1 MIVLDMLNN
10 LALLAL
16 ISVFSGFVGKR
27 YPNGKRAAVFQGL
40 LFGCASVIGMLRPV
54 VMSQGIHYDGR
65 SVMISLCGLFFGP
78 LSSSVAAG
86 IALVCRI
93 AQGGSG
99 ALTGSLVIAASALL
113 GIVFHFRQP
122 REHDEIPTTR
132 LLMMGLCVHAVMLFL
147 MFTLPGGVAVGI
159 LKRIAW
165 PVMLAYPFA
174 TVLIGKIL
182 SDKLARDL
190 FLGQLQKSEERFR
203 TTLYSIGDGLITT
216 DTDSKV
222 CQLNPVAEKLT
233 GWSETAAK
241 GRRCEEVFRIINENS
256 RATVESP
263 VTHVLREG
271 KVVGLA
277 NHTLLLGRDGAE
289 RPIADSGAPILDT
302 DGNVTGVV
310 LVFRDQTAE
319 RAAQKA
325 LLQSEARYQTLFANA
340 PVGVFTATS
349 AGRLLNLNGTMARLL
364 GFTSPQ
370 AAIDRLKDDDT
381 PLSVCPC
388 RQRAFLHRLADNGSV
403 EDFEYETRTADGR
416 TVWLNVSAR
425 VTDRQSDGTFTL
437 DGFATDITGR
447 KRSEQESAR
456 NTDRLNM
463 LLRIL
468 QYPTRK
474 IQELLDYA
482 LAEVILL
489 TRSKIGYIYHYD
501 ADRKEF
507 ILNTWSKDVMKEC
520 AVIQPQTC
528 YELDKTGIWGEAV
541 RQRRPIVVNDFAA
554 ANPLKKGVPRGHVK
568 LERFLTVPIFRED
581 TIVGVVGVANK
592 ASDYDEDDVVQ
603 VQVLMSSV
611 WKEVERKKSEEA
623 REKLE
628 VQFRQSQKME
638 AVGRLAGGVAHDFNN
653 ILQSMIGYGEL
664 LVETLS
670 GQGQGEPRGF
680 AQEIVSEGKRAA
692 ALTSQLL
699 AFARKQTISPKVF
712 DLNEAITSMLK
723 MLSRLLGEN
732 IDLCWKPG
740 ERLWPVKMDP
750 TQLDQILTNLTVNAR
765 DAVIGGGRMTIETC
779 AVCLDDDYCAS
790 HAGLTP
796 GNYILLTV
804 SDNGC
809 GMDRQTQEELFEP
822 FFTTKSRGKGTGL
835 GLATV
840 YGIVRQNHGFITV
853 DSEPQKG
860 TTFNLFLPPCM
871 DELPCA
877 ENPEP
882 ALMAPQTG
890 SETVLIVDDE
900 ESILRSGCRILESL
914 GYTVLAASDP
924 DSALR
929 LSQEHA
935 GEIHLLLTDVVMPN
949 LSGRDLKQKLLPDRP
964 RMKCLYMSG
973 YTANVIAHHGVLD
986 EGIHFLQKPFSKISL
1001 ATKIREVLSA
1011 PESA

>member
-1 MIVLDMLNN
+1 MIILDMISN

-16 ISVFSGFVGKR
+16 ISVVSGFVGKR
-27 YPNGKRAAVFQGL
+27 YPNGKHAAVLQGL
-40 LFGCASVIGMLRPV
+40 LFGCASIIGMLRPV

-65 SVMISLCGLFFGP
+65 SVMISLSGLFFGP
-78 LSSSVAAG
+78 LAASVTG
-86 IALVCRI
+86 GMALVCRI
-93 AQGGSG
+93 LQGGSG
-99 ALTGSLVIAASALL
+99 ALTGSLVIASSALL
-113 GIVFHFRQP
+113 GVTFHFRQP
-122 REHDEIPTTR
+122 QERTETSAAR
-132 LLMMGLCVHAVMLFL
+132 LMTMGLCVHAAMLLL

-159 LKRIAW
+159 LKQIAW
-165 PVMLAYPFA
+165 PVMLTYPLA

-182 SDKLARDL
+182 SDQLARDR
-190 FLGQLQKSEERFR
+190 FLEQLQRSEERFR

-216 DTDSKV
+216 DADCKV

-233 GWSETAAK
+233 GWDEAEAK
-241 GRRCEEVFRIINENS
+241 GRRCEEVFHIINEHS
-256 RATVESP
+256 RAVVESP
-263 VTHVLREG
+263 VSRVLREG

-277 NHTLLLGRDGAE
+277 NHTLLLSRNGVE
-289 RPIADSGAPILDT
+289 RPIADSGAPIRDAK
-302 DGNVTGVV
+302 GAVTGVV

-319 RAAQKA
+319 RTAQKA

-340 PVGVFTATS
+340 PVGVFTTS
-349 AGRLLNLNGTMARLL
+349 STGKLLSLNGTMARML
-364 GFTSPQ
+364 GFPSPQ
-370 AAIDRLKDDDT
+370 AALDTLKDVDN

-388 RQRAFLHRLADNGSV
+388 RQGTFLSQLAENGSV
-403 EDFEYETRTADGR
+403 EGFEYETQTADGR
-416 TVWLNVSAR
+416 TVWINVNAR
-425 VTDRQSDGTFTL
+425 ITERQGDGSFTL
-437 DGFATDITGR
+437 DGFATDVTER
-447 KRSEQESAR
+447 KKAEQESVR
-456 NTDRLNM
+456 NANRLAV

-468 QYPTRK
+468 QYPTRN

-482 LAEVILL
+482 LSEVLLL
-489 TRSKIGYIYHYD
+489 THSKIGYIYHYD

-541 RQRRPIVVNDFAA
+541 RQRKPIVVNDFAA
-554 ANPLKKGVPRGHVK
+554 ANPLKKGVPRGHVR
-568 LERFLTVPIFRED
+568 LENFLTVPIFGED

-592 ASDYDEDDVVQ
+592 ASAYDQDDVMQ
-603 VQVLMSSV
+603 VQILLSSV

-628 VQFRQSQKME
+628 AQFRQSQKME

-653 ILQSMIGYGEL
+653 ILQAMIGYGEL
-664 LVETLS
+664 LVETLP
-670 GQGQGEPRGF
+670 GQGENDACGF

-699 AFARKQTISPKVF
+699 AFARKQTIAPKVF

-740 ERLWPVKMDP
+740 QNLWPVRMDP
-750 TQLDQILTNLTVNAR
+750 TQLDQVLTNLSVNAR
-765 DAVIGGGRMTIETC
+765 DAIISGGKMTIETG
-779 AVCLDDDYCAS
+779 AVCLDADYCAA
-790 HAGLTP
+790 HAGITP
-796 GNYILLTV
+796 GNYIMLAV

-809 GMDRQTQEELFEP
+809 GMDKQTQEELFEP
-822 FFTTKSRGKGTGL
+822 FFTTKKRGKGTGL

-840 YGIVRQNHGFITV
+840 YGIVRQNHGFINV
-853 DSEPQKG
+853 YSEPQKG
-860 TTFNLFLPPCM
+860 TSFKIFLPPYM
-871 DELPCA
+871 DELPSA

-882 ALMAPQTG
+882 KPMALQTG
-890 SETVLIVDDE
+890 SETILIVDDE
-900 ESILRSGCRILESL
+900 ESILRSGCLILESL

-924 DSALR
+924 DVALR

-935 GEIHLLLTDVVMPN
+935 GDIHLLLTDVVMPN
-949 LSGRDLKQKLLPDRP
+949 LSGRDLKQKLLLQRP
-964 RMKCLYMSG
+964 GLKCLYMSG

-1011 PESA
+1011 PENV